1 MFEVYFLVFKNNNL
15 FRTIKQDTYWT
26 WRTETKYPAIPIIG
40 TALPIYLDQF
50 EPPLVNSR
58 YSHSALEVRRDG
70 HRQWHDSIFTNI
82 HKLWNTD
89 APKFWIN
96 VQKTWS
102 AASLRC
108 KKNRASNFEGMLWI
122 IRSNSTACFFPLHC
136 HGLLQVWAVLYC
148 HLLMEVSQCTEDAD
162 AAILLSIVYAA

>member
-96 VQKTWS
+96 VQNTWS
-102 AASLRC
+102 PASLRC
-108 KKNRASNFEGMLWI
+108 KKTELQTLKGCFESSGLIQQPAFFHCTVMGSS
-122 IRSNSTACFFPLHC
+122 RFEQSFTATY
-136 HGLLQVWAVLYC
+136 WWK
-148 HLLMEVSQCTEDAD
+148 
-162 AAILLSIVYAA
+162 